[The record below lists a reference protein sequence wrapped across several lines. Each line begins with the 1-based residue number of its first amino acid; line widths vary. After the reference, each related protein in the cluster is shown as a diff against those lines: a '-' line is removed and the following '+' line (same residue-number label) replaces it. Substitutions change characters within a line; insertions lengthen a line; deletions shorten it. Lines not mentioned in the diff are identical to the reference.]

1 MNFQQYF
8 KAIESE
14 TKKIYKIAEEAR
26 SKGFDPVSKVE
37 IPLARSLAE
46 KVVGL
51 ISTIYPQMDG
61 SGIGERILELEKE
74 HGKLDPMVS
83 FKIAEEVA
91 KQKFCKFSSL
101 IEAIEAGIRIGFAYT
116 TLGVVSSPIEGF
128 TGLELGKTRDEKDY
142 FIAYFSGP
150 IRSAGTTASCLVLML
165 IDYLREI
172 FGYAKYDPTPNEI
185 KRYVTENQDYHDR
198 ITNLQYMP
206 TKEEMTF
213 LAENIPIQID
223 GDPTAHLEVSN
234 HKNLKRVKTNY
245 IRGGMC
251 LIFSEGLAQ
260 KAAKSSKLLNK
271 MKEKGLNSNGFD
283 FLEEYIKLHEKR
295 DTGKADD
302 SPTYINDI
310 VAGRPIFGHPSESGA
325 FRFRYGRGR
334 NSGFSAASIHP
345 ATMEITDGFIAIGT
359 QLKIEKPTKG
369 CIVTSCD
376 SIDGPIVKLFSG
388 SVKKIK
394 TKEEAK
400 RIYKDVEEIIY
411 LGDILFSFSDVTNRN
426 FLLIKPGYVE
436 EIWKLELREKNPFL
450 EKNTDC
456 FNVDFENAIK
466 ISREDEVPL
475 HPEYI
480 FYWTQIS
487 REQFEGL
494 ICWLKH
500 AKINKKI
507 ILPYT
512 KTEHEKFKSGKRA
525 IELLGIEHDVVIE
538 NVVINIK
545 NSKALFANLG
555 INSEL
560 LNKEKLIKEEI
571 SQLESKIKEILDKMG
586 KNNEINKGNEDKGL
600 DIKDKGSEGEL
611 ILSFV
616 NSISEFEI
624 RDKAGDFIGARMG
637 RPEKAKLRKL
647 TGSPNVLFPVG
658 REGGRLRSVQAACE
672 AGSVVGDFPIYY
684 CENCKHET
692 IFSICEN
699 CEKQCK
705 KMFYCFE
712 CGETS
717 FGTCEKHQNSK
728 PYYNRPINISYYME
742 KAKEKL
748 RLSNGEIPLLIK
760 GVRGTS
766 SENHIIEPLTKG
778 ILRAMFDLQVNKDGT
793 IRFDATEMPLVSFK
807 PKEISVSVEK
817 LKELGYT
824 KDISGKELIRD
835 NQILELKPHDILL
848 PSSPDSPERADD
860 VFMGI
865 CNFVDELLVRFYG
878 MRPLYNVK
886 KREDLVGKLGVCM
899 APHNCAGV
907 VCRIIGFSNTLG
919 LFASPFM
926 HAAIRRD
933 CDGDEAAIM
942 LLGDVLLNFSKEFL
956 PSHRGGTQ
964 DAPLVLNARI
974 NAGEVDDQILDFEL
988 VNEYPL
994 ELYKKAEQRKHSSQV
1009 KVYDVRTA
1017 LKEGKEP
1024 FANLGYT
1031 HNTLNINEGVVCSNY
1046 KRLATMQEKVRH
1058 QMELVEKIRAANT
1071 SETAR
1076 LIIERHFIKD
1086 MKGNLR
1092 KFSMQEF
1099 RCVKCNEKMRRPP
1112 LSGSCSKCSGKI
1124 IFTTHEGGIKKYL
1137 EPALE
1142 LAKRYNLSPYI
1153 KQSLELT
1160 KRHIDSVFGKEP
1172 ETQETIE
1179 KWF

>member
-1 MNFQQYF
+1 MNIQQYF

-14 TKKIYKIAEEAR
+14 TKKVYEVAEEAR

-37 IPLARSLAE
+37 ITLARSLAE

-51 ISTIYPQMDG
+51 IATIHPQIEG
-61 SGIGERILELEKE
+61 SGIVERIFELEKE
-74 HGKLDPMVS
+74 HGKLDPMVA
-83 FKIAEEVA
+83 FMIAEEVA

-101 IEAIEAGIRIGFAYT
+101 LEAIETGIRIGFAYI

-128 TGLELGKTRDEKDY
+128 TGLELGETKDGKNY
-142 FIAYFSGP
+142 FIMYFSGP
-150 IRSAGTTASCLVLML
+150 IRSAGTTASCLALML
-165 IDYLREI
+165 ADYLRGI
-172 FGYAKYDPTPNEI
+172 FGYAKYDPTPNEV

-206 TKEEMTF
+206 TKEEMVF
-213 LAENIPIQID
+213 LAERIPIQID
-223 GDPTAHLEVSN
+223 GDPTTRFEVSN
-234 HKNLKRVKTNY
+234 YKNLKRVKTNY
-245 IRGGMC
+245 VRGGMC
-251 LIFSEGLAQ
+251 LTFSEGLSQ
-260 KAAKSSKLLNK
+260 KAAKGLRLLNK
-271 MKEKGLNSNGFD
+271 MKEKGLDSHGFD
-283 FLEEYIKLHEKR
+283 FLEEYVKLHEKR
-295 DTGKADD
+295 DKGKADD

-334 NSGFSAASIHP
+334 SSGFSATSIHP

-359 QLKIEKPTKG
+359 QLKTEKPIKG

-394 TKEEAK
+394 TREEAK
-400 RIYKDVEEIIY
+400 NIYKDVEEIIY
-411 LGDILFSFSDVTNRN
+411 LGDILFAFSDVTNRN
-426 FLLIKPGYVE
+426 SPLLKPGYVE
-436 EIWKLELREKNPFL
+436 EIWKLELREKNPLL
-450 EKNTDC
+450 EKNINC
-456 FNVDFENAIK
+456 FKVDFEDAIK
-466 ISREDEVPL
+466 ISREEGVSL
-475 HPEYI
+475 HPEHI

-494 ICWLKH
+494 ISWLKH

-507 ILPYT
+507 ILPYK
-512 KTEHEKFKSGKRA
+512 KTEHEKFKLGKRA
-525 IELLGIEHDVVIE
+525 LEILGVEHDVAIE
-538 NVVINIK
+538 NVIINLK

-555 INSEL
+555 IDWR
-560 LNKEKLIKEEI
+560 
-571 SQLESKIKEILDKMG
+571 ILD
-586 KNNEINKGNEDKGL
+586 
-600 DIKDKGSEGEL
+600 GEKAL
-611 ILSFV
+611 REV
-616 NSISEFEI
+616 ISEYEEKVKKLVPIENLQDSDEKEGDSILKIINPISGLEI

-672 AGSVVGDFPIYY
+672 VGSVVGDFPIYY

-692 IFSICEN
+692 IFSICED

-712 CGETS
+712 CAETS
-717 FGTCEKHQNSK
+717 FKVCEKHQNSK
-728 PYYNRPINISYYME
+728 LYYNRSVNISHYME

-748 RLSNGEIPLLIK
+748 RLSNEETPPLIK

-766 SENHIIEPLTKG
+766 SENHTIEPLEKG
-778 ILRAMFDLQVNKDGT
+778 ILRALFDLQVNKDGT

-824 KDISGKELIRD
+824 QDIFGKELLWD
-835 NQILELKPHDILL
+835 NQILGLKPHDILL

-860 VFMGI
+860 IFMGI

-878 MRPLYNVK
+878 MKPLYNVK
-886 KREDLVGKLGVCM
+886 KREDLVGKLGICM

-907 VCRIIGFSNTLG
+907 VCRIIGFSNALG

-933 CDGDEAAIM
+933 CDGDECAIM

-974 NAGEVDDQILDFEL
+974 NVGEVDAEVFDFEL
-988 VNEYPL
+988 VYEYPL
-994 ELYKKAEQRKHSSQV
+994 ELYEKAEQRKHSSQV

-1024 FANLGYT
+1024 FANLRHT
-1031 HNTLNINEGVVCSNY
+1031 HNTLNINEGVSSSNY
-1046 KRLATMQEKVRH
+1046 KRLATMREKVKH

-1086 MKGNLR
+1086 MRGNLR
-1092 KFSMQEF
+1092 KFSTQEF

-1112 LSGSCSKCSGKI
+1112 LSGNCSRCSGKI
-1124 IFTTHEGGIKKYL
+1124 IFTTHEGGVKKYL

>member
-1 MNFQQYF
+1 MSMQQYF
-8 KAIESE
+8 EEIESE
-14 TKKIYKIAEEAR
+14 TKKVYKVAEEAR
-26 SKGFDPVSKVE
+26 SKGFDPASKVE
-37 IPLARSLAE
+37 ITLARSLAE

-51 ISTIYPQMDG
+51 IATIHPQVGDA
-61 SGIGERILELEKE
+61 GIVERILELEKE
-74 HGKLDPMVS
+74 HGKLEPMVA
-83 FKIAEEVA
+83 FMIAEEVA

-101 IEAIEAGIRIGFAYT
+101 LEAIETGVRVGFAYI

-128 TGLELGKTRDEKDY
+128 TELELGETKDGKNY
-142 FIAYFSGP
+142 FIMHFSGP
-150 IRSAGTTASCLVLML
+150 IRSAGTTATCLALML
-165 IDYLREI
+165 TDYLRGI
-172 FGYAKYDPTPNEI
+172 FGYAKYDPSPSEV
-185 KRYVTENQDYHDR
+185 KRYVAENQDYHDR

-206 TKEEMTF
+206 TKEEMVF
-213 LAENIPIQID
+213 LAERIPIQID
-223 GDPTAHLEVSN
+223 GSPTTKFEVSN
-234 HKNLKRVKTNY
+234 YKNLKRVKTNY
-245 IRGGMC
+245 VRGGMC
-251 LIFSEGLAQ
+251 LAFSEGLAQ
-260 KAAKSSKLLNK
+260 KAAKGLRLLNK
-271 MKEKGLNSNGFD
+271 MKEKGLDSHGFD
-283 FLEEYIKLHEKR
+283 FLEEYVKLHEKR
-295 DTGKADD
+295 DKGKVDD

-334 NSGFSAASIHP
+334 SSGFSATSIHP

-359 QLKIEKPTKG
+359 QLKTEKPMKG
-369 CIVTSCD
+369 CIATSCD
-376 SIDGPIVKLFSG
+376 SIDGPIVKLFNG
-388 SVKKIK
+388 SVKKVK
-394 TKEEAK
+394 TTEEAK

-411 LGDILFSFSDVTNRN
+411 LGDILFAFSDVTNRN
-426 FLLIKPGYVE
+426 SQLLKPGYVE
-436 EIWKLELREKNPFL
+436 EIWKLELREKNLLL

-456 FNVDFENAIK
+456 FKVDFENAIR
-466 ISREDEVPL
+466 ISKENDVSL
-475 HPEYI
+475 HPEHI

-494 ICWLKH
+494 ISWLKY

-507 ILPYT
+507 ILPYK

-525 IELLGIEHDVVIE
+525 LEILGIEHDAVTE
-538 NVVINIK
+538 NVVINLK

-555 INSEL
+555 IDWKVLDGEAMLKDVVSEL
-560 LNKEKLIKEEI
+560 ELKIEK
-571 SQLESKIKEILDKMG
+571 
-586 KNNEINKGNEDKGL
+586 EDK
-600 DIKDKGSEGEL
+600 KDAVLPL
-611 ILSFV
+611 INF
-616 NSISEFEI
+616 ISEFEI

-672 AGSVVGDFPIYY
+672 VGNVVGDFPIYY
-684 CENCKHET
+684 CEDCKQET
-692 IFSICEN
+692 IFPICEN

-717 FGTCEKHQNSK
+717 FEACEEHQDSK
-728 PYYNRPINISYYME
+728 QYYNRSIDISHYME

-748 RLSNGEIPLLIK
+748 RLSDGEIPPLIK

-766 SENHIIEPLTKG
+766 SENHTIEPLAKG
-778 ILRAMFDLQVNKDGT
+778 ILRALFDLQVNKDGT

-807 PKEISVSVEK
+807 PKEISVSFEK

-824 KDISGKELIRD
+824 KDALGKELIGD

-848 PSSPDSPERADD
+848 PSSPDSPERADEI
-860 VFMGI
+860 FMSI
-865 CNFVDELLVRFYG
+865 CNFIDELLVRFYG
-878 MRPLYNVK
+878 MKPLYNVK
-886 KREDLVGKLGVCM
+886 KREDLVGKLGVCI

-964 DAPLVLNARI
+964 DAPLVLNAKI
-974 NAGEVDDQILDFEL
+974 NAGEVDAELFDFEL
-988 VNEYPL
+988 VDEYPL
-994 ELYKKAEQRKHSSQV
+994 ELYKKAEQRKHSSSIR
-1009 KVYDVRTA
+1009 VYDVRKA
-1017 LKEGKEP
+1017 LKEGKDA
-1024 FANLGYT
+1024 FTNLGYT
-1031 HNTLNINEGVVCSNY
+1031 HDTSNINEGVFCSNY
-1046 KRLATMQEKVRH
+1046 KLLATMQEKVRH

-1076 LIIERHFIKD
+1076 LVIERHFIKD
-1086 MKGNLR
+1086 MRGNLR
-1092 KFSMQEF
+1092 KFSTQQF

-1112 LSGSCSKCSGKI
+1112 LSGDCSKCHGKI
-1124 IFTTHEGGIKKYL
+1124 IFTTHEGGVKKYL
-1137 EPALE
+1137 GPALE

-1153 KQSLELT
+1153 KQTLELT

>member
-1 MNFQQYF
+1 MNIQQYF
-8 KAIESE
+8 KTIESE
-14 TKKIYKIAEEAR
+14 TKKVYEVAEEAR

-51 ISTIYPQMDG
+51 ISTVYPQIED
-61 SGIGERILELEKE
+61 SGIVERILELEKE
-74 HGKLDPMVS
+74 HGKLEPMVS

-91 KQKFCKFSSL
+91 KQKFCKFPNL
-101 IEAIEAGIRIGFAYT
+101 IEAIEAGIRIGFAYI

-128 TGLELGKTRDEKDY
+128 TGLELGKTRDGKDY
-142 FIAYFSGP
+142 FITYFSGP
-150 IRSAGTTASCLVLML
+150 IRSAGTTASCLALML
-165 IDYLREI
+165 IDYLRGI

-213 LAENIPIQID
+213 LAKNIPIQID
-223 GDPTAHLEVSN
+223 GDPTAQLEVSN
-234 HKNLKRVKTNY
+234 HKNLKRIKTNY
-245 IRGGMC
+245 LRGGMC

-260 KAAKSSKLLNK
+260 KAAKGLRLLNK

-295 DTGKADD
+295 DTGKADE
-302 SPTYINDI
+302 SPTYIHDL

-334 NSGFSAASIHP
+334 SSGFSATSIHP

-359 QLKIEKPTKG
+359 QLKTEKPIKG

-394 TKEEAK
+394 TREEAK

-426 FLLIKPGYVE
+426 FHLIKPGYVE
-436 EIWKLELREKNPFL
+436 EIWKLELREKNPVL
-450 EKNTDC
+450 EKNIDC
-456 FNVDFENAIK
+456 FNVDFEDAIK
-466 ISREDEVPL
+466 ISKEDKVSL
-475 HPEYI
+475 HPEHI

-494 ICWLKH
+494 ISWLKH

-507 ILPYT
+507 ILPYK
-512 KTEHEKFKSGKRA
+512 KTEHEEFKSGKRA
-525 IELLGIEHDVVIE
+525 LEILGIEHDVVIE
-538 NVVINIK
+538 NIIINLK

-555 INSEL
+555 IDWKILDEEKSLREIISEY
-560 LNKEKLIKEEI
+560 EE
-571 SQLESKIKEILDKMG
+571 KIKKLMQMENLHDSDGKEGNFILKI
-586 KNNEINKGNEDKGL
+586 IN
-600 DIKDKGSEGEL
+600 S
-611 ILSFV
+611 V
-616 NSISEFEI
+616 SEFEI

-672 AGSVVGDFPIYY
+672 VGSVVGDFPIYY

-712 CGETS
+712 CKETS
-717 FGTCEKHQNSK
+717 FKVCEKHQNSK
-728 PYYNRPINISYYME
+728 PYYNRPVKISHYME

-748 RLSNGEIPLLIK
+748 RLSNGEVPLLIK

-766 SENHIIEPLTKG
+766 SENHTIEPLTKG
-778 ILRAMFDLQVNKDGT
+778 ILRATFDLQVNKDGT

-817 LKELGYT
+817 LKEIGYT
-824 KDISGKELIRD
+824 KDISGKELIKD
-835 NQILELKPHDILL
+835 DQILDLKPHDILL
-848 PSSPDSPERADD
+848 PSSPDSPERADE
-860 VFMGI
+860 VFIGI

-878 MRPLYNVK
+878 MKPLYNIK
-886 KREDLVGKLGVCM
+886 KKEDLVGKLGVCM

-907 VCRIIGFSNTLG
+907 ICRIIGFSNTLG

-974 NAGEVDDQILDFEL
+974 NAGEVDEQILDFEL

-1024 FANLGYT
+1024 FANLRHT
-1031 HNTLNINEGVVCSNY
+1031 HNTLNINEGVSSSNY
-1046 KRLATMQEKVRH
+1046 KRLATMQEKVKH

-1086 MKGNLR
+1086 MRGNLR
-1092 KFSMQEF
+1092 KFSTQEF

-1112 LSGSCSKCSGKI
+1112 LSGNCSRCTGKI
-1124 IFTTHEGGIKKYL
+1124 IFTTHEGGVKKYL

>member
-1 MNFQQYF
+1 M
-8 KAIESE
+8 
-14 TKKIYKIAEEAR
+14 
-26 SKGFDPVSKVE
+26 
-37 IPLARSLAE
+37 ARSLAE

-51 ISTIYPQMDG
+51 ISTVYPQIKD
-61 SGIGERILELEKE
+61 SGIVERILELEKE
-74 HGKLDPMVS
+74 HGKLEPMVS

-91 KQKFCKFSSL
+91 KQKFCKFPSL
-101 IEAIEAGIRIGFAYT
+101 IRAIEAGIRIGFAYM

-128 TGLELGKTRDEKDY
+128 TGLELGKTKDEKDY

-150 IRSAGTTASCLVLML
+150 IRSAGTTASCLALIL
-165 IDYLREI
+165 IDYLRGI

-223 GDPTAHLEVSN
+223 GSPTAKLEVSN
-234 HKNLKRVKTNY
+234 HKNLKRIKTNY
-245 IRGGMC
+245 VRGGMC

-260 KAAKSSKLLNK
+260 KAAKGLRLLNK

-295 DTGKADD
+295 DTGEADD
-302 SPTYINDI
+302 SPTYIHDL

-334 NSGFSAASIHP
+334 SSGFSATSIHP

-359 QLKIEKPTKG
+359 QLKIEKPMKG

-376 SIDGPIVKLFSG
+376 SIDGPIVKLSNG

-394 TKEEAK
+394 TREEAK

-426 FLLIKPGYVE
+426 FQLINPGYVE
-436 EIWKLELREKNPFL
+436 EIWKLEVREKNPSL
-450 EKNTDC
+450 EKSIDC
-456 FNVDFENAIK
+456 FNVDFEDAIK
-466 ISREDEVPL
+466 ISRENDISL

-480 FYWTQIS
+480 FYWSQIS

-494 ICWLKH
+494 ASWLKQ
-500 AKINKKI
+500 AKIDKKI
-507 ILPYT
+507 ILPYK
-512 KTEHEKFKSGKRA
+512 KTEYEKFKSGKRA
-525 IELLGIEHDVVIE
+525 LEILGIEHNVVIEDVVI
-538 NVVINIK
+538 NFK

-555 INSEL
+555 IDW
-560 LNKEKLIKEEI
+560 K
-571 SQLESKIKEILDKMG
+571 ILDEG
-586 KNNEINKGNEDKGL
+586 KSLKEVISEYEEKVKKLMQTENLHDSDEKEGN
-600 DIKDKGSEGEL
+600 L
-611 ILSFV
+611 ILKII
-616 NSISEFEI
+616 NSVSEFEI

-672 AGSVVGDFPIYY
+672 VGNVIGDFPIYY

-692 IFSICEN
+692 IFPICEN

-705 KMFYCFE
+705 KMFYCSE
-712 CGETS
+712 CEETS
-717 FGTCEKHQNSK
+717 FKVCEEHQNSK
-728 PYYNRPINISYYME
+728 PYYNRSIDISRYME

-766 SENHIIEPLTKG
+766 SENHVIEPLAKG
-778 ILRAMFDLQVNKDGT
+778 ILRARFDLQVNKDGT

-824 KDISGKELIRD
+824 EDALGEKLIRD
-835 NQILELKPHDILL
+835 DQILDLKPHDILL
-848 PSSPDSPERADD
+848 PSSPDSPERADE
-860 VFMGI
+860 VFIGI
-865 CNFVDELLVRFYG
+865 CNFIDELLVRFYG
-878 MRPLYNVK
+878 MSPLYNIK

-907 VCRIIGFSNTLG
+907 ICRIIGFSNTLG

-933 CDGDEAAIM
+933 CDGDEAAVM

-974 NAGEVDDQILDFEL
+974 NAGEVDEQILDFEL

-994 ELYKKAEQRKHSSQV
+994 ELYRKAEQRKHSSQV
-1009 KVYDVRTA
+1009 KIYDVRTA

-1024 FANLGYT
+1024 FANLRHT
-1031 HNTLNINEGVVCSNY
+1031 HNTLNINEGVLCSNY
-1046 KRLATMQEKVRH
+1046 KLLATMQEKVRH

-1086 MKGNLR
+1086 MRGNLR
-1092 KFSMQEF
+1092 KFSTQEF
-1099 RCVKCNEKMRRPP
+1099 RCVKCNERMRRPP
-1112 LSGSCSKCSGKI
+1112 LSGDCSRCSGKI
-1124 IFTTHEGGIKKYL
+1124 IFTTHEGGVKKYL